1 MELSDLPEA
10 RGARMPGRR
19 RILVVESH
27 ALVAAALSGL
37 LCEPPLAA
45 AVEIARDGEAAIARL
60 DEADFDLV
68 VCELSVPPR
77 SAIAVMSRLA
87 ALGCV
92 VPVVLL
98 SDAEEEPLLLDAM
111 TSGAAG
117 FFTKDCPPDEFL
129 DGLNTVLEG
138 HYAVGK
144 RVMPGVLARLA
155 RKGAQPPAADPR
167 VSLRK

>member
-1 MELSDLPEA
+1 MEQLSDLRDGIGVP
-10 RGARMPGRR
+10 MPASL

-27 ALVAAALSGL
+27 ALVAAALGGL

-45 AVEIARDGEAAIARL
+45 EVEIVRDGEAAIARL

-77 SAIAVMSRLA
+77 SATAVMSRLA

-129 DGLNTVLEG
+129 DGLNTVLGG

-144 RVMPGVLARLA
+144 TVMPGVVARLA
-155 RKGAQPPAADPR
+155 RTGKAAGTG
-167 VSLRK
+167 